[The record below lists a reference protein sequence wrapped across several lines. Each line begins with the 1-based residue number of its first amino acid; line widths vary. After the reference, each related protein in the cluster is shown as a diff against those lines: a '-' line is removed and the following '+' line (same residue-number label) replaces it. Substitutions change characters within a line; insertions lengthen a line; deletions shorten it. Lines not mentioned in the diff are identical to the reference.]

1 MTSLNISDNYNQQS
15 LFNEKK
21 FLFYDFL
28 RENTNKSTN
37 KCNLKSYEIK
47 NVYNKLEYKKL
58 SGIKKYENFPLFS
71 VRENKA
77 KKNKLIL
84 CLKNNSFSIKK
95 SDGYSTSQNSIYIT
109 QNSNIGEIS
118 QLPSVYKIIENLN
131 TKKVKKII
139 NLRKKF
145 NKLDFDSINN
155 NNNEKFANIIKQPI
169 KYLFVNKIK
178 KRLEKGNEGKLNKSA
193 DFIINKK
200 IYDLNRFRTLEKSPK
215 IYLSKLNEI
224 RNDKIFLKFKKERI
238 LQIEEKKNNQQESI
252 NDKILS
258 LEISQNLMNDNYIM
272 KCRKFLNSIYKE
284 SDKQDDID
292 NKLCKKIVVLKK
304 EIKLL
309 EKRIQ
314 KKQEE
319 KNIYLKWMLF
329 QIQIKEKLLKLPK
342 KYNNLLNPNKNIEL
356 PAELIKYKK
365 EIIYPTP
372 ELLFDQFKNYNV
384 MIINFMEDF
393 YKINNLITPL
403 KIESEKEIEINE
415 KLSNLDEEIKK
426 IIPIWEKLKSKNQ
439 ILINKLNSL
448 TDELKGYP
456 GSTQNNKNNSIL
468 YQKIYFIRN
477 NLVKEKRKDKLIK
490 NVEKEMLNMLRD
502 IEIVIDKTK
511 LKHKYYKENFNDS
524 MKKAREKV
532 FNEKRIQKMILN
544 RKMIN
549 EKKKMI
555 YENIVEKAKS
565 KILLPTIKINGNVY
579 KINKKVKTL
588 INEDNNLD

>member
-15 LFNEKK
+15 IFNEKK
-21 FLFYDFL
+21 FLFYDFS

-84 CLKNNSFSIKK
+84 RLKNNSFSIKK

-131 TKKVKKII
+131 TKKEKKII

-145 NKLDFDSINN
+145 NKLDFDSINI

-448 TDELKGYP
+448 TDELKEYP

-555 YENIVEKAKS
+555 YENIVEKAKK

-588 INEDNNLD
+588 IKS